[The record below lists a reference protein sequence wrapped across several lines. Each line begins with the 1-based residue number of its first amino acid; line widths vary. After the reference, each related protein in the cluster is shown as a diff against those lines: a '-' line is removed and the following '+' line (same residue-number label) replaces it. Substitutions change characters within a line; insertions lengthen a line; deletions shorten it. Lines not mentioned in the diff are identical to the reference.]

1 MKIVEI
7 LPWWLLNE
15 NLCHFAATWHSTIAS
30 SSMNIVVVLLLLNIW
45 PLHFAIASSLTI
57 TCCYS
62 TFNCSALNTLLFDN
76 SNNATIIVFGNFFK
90 LVQHFKDGYFEYFNN
105 NSAQRMQDEKGNK
118 KTTIG
123 ATHLCNANSNHT
135 KVMALINYK

>member
-1 MKIVEI
+1 MKICVILLLLDI
-7 LPWWLLNE
+7 LPLHPPQWTLLSF
-15 NLCHFAATWHSTIAS
+15 CYCSTFDHCTLPLHPPWRS
-30 SSMNIVVVLLLLNIW
+30 LLLLLNFQLFTIEHIIIW
-45 PLHFAIASSLTI
+45 Q
-57 TCCYS
+57 
-62 TFNCSALNTLLFDN
+62 FND
-76 SNNATIIVFGNFFK
+76 ATIIVFGNFFK